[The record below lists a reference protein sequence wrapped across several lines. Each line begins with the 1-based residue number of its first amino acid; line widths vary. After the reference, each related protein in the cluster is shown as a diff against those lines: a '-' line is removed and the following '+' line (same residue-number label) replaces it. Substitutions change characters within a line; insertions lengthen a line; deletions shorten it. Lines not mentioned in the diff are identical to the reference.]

1 MPRPPRQ
8 FLLPMIVACALFME
22 NLDSTII
29 STALPTIARALSE
42 DPVRLNLAITS
53 YLLSLAVFIPASGWF
68 ADRYG
73 ARTVFRTAII
83 VFTLGSIGCG
93 FSHSLWQLV
102 ATRILQGMGGAMMVP
117 VGRLVMM
124 RAVPKSDLVRAMTY
138 LTVPALIGPI
148 MGPVLGGFIV
158 TYFSWRWI
166 FFINIPMGILGIAL
180 ASIFVSDVREPERPP
195 LDWRGFIL
203 CGLGL
208 AGVVFGFETAGRGAV
223 PAIFVALLL
232 VGGAVLL
239 TLYALHARRHAHPL
253 VDLSLFRIPTYFTG
267 VVGGSFFRIGVGAT
281 PFLTP
286 LLFQLGFGMSALNS
300 GLLSFAGAMGAML
313 MKTTA
318 APIIRSFG
326 FRNVLI
332 GNAFIASGFIAALAL
347 FRPWTPHIVIFAVL
361 LAGGFFRSLQF
372 TSVNTLAYADVPVP
386 RMSRATSLQSMA
398 QQLAMSIGVGT
409 GALALH
415 ITRLIG
421 QGGALSASDFMPAFI
436 TVGLIS
442 VSCLFF
448 FVNLS
453 PYAGSEVSGHRA
465 PALASAAGRVGSEG
479 QAD

>member
-1 MPRPPRQ
+1 MPSPPRQ
-8 FLLPMIVACALFME
+8 FLIPMIVACALFME

-29 STALPTIARALSE
+29 STALPTIAKALAE

-83 VFTLGSIGCG
+83 IFTLGSIGCG

-138 LTVPALIGPI
+138 LTVPALIGPV

-166 FFINIPMGILGIAL
+166 FFINIPMGILGIVL
-180 ASIFVSDVREPERPP
+180 ASIFISDVREPERSP

-223 PAIFVALLL
+223 PTTVVVLLL
-232 VGGAVLL
+232 IGGAILL
-239 TLYALHARRHAHPL
+239 TLYVRHARRHAHPL
-253 VDLSLFRIPTYFTG
+253 VDLSLFKIPTYFTG

-300 GLLSFAGAMGAML
+300 GLLSFAGAVGAML

-326 FRNVLI
+326 FRHVLI

-421 QGGALSASDFMPAFI
+421 QGAALRADDFMPAFI

-442 VSCLFF
+442 LSCLFF
-448 FVNLS
+448 FINLS

-465 PALASAAGRVGSEG
+465 PAMASAAGGIGTEG
-479 QAD
+479 PAE

>member
-1 MPRPPRQ
+1 MPSPPRQ
-8 FLLPMIVACALFME
+8 FLIPMIVACALFME

-29 STALPTIARALSE
+29 STALPSIARALDE

-73 ARTVFRTAII
+73 ARTVFRTAIV

-93 FSHSLWQLV
+93 FSHSLWQLIG
-102 ATRILQGMGGAMMVP
+102 TRILQGMGGAMMVP
-117 VGRLVMM
+117 VGRLVLM
-124 RAVPKSDLVRAMTY
+124 RAVPKADLVRAMTY
-138 LTVPALIGPI
+138 LTVPALIGPV

-166 FFINIPMGILGIAL
+166 FFINIPMGILGFVL
-180 ASIFVSDVREPERPP
+180 ASIYIDDIREPERPP

-223 PAIFVALLL
+223 PNIVVVMLVVAGAILL
-232 VGGAVLL
+232 A
-239 TLYALHARRHAHPL
+239 LYAIHARRHAHPL
-253 VDLSLFRIPTYFTG
+253 VDLGLFRIPTYFAG
-267 VVGGSFFRIGVGAT
+267 VVGGSFFRIGVGAM

-300 GLLSFAGAMGAML
+300 GLLTFAGAMGAML

-318 APIIRSFG
+318 APIIRTFG
-326 FRNVLI
+326 FRHVLI
-332 GNAFIASGFIAALAL
+332 GNAFIASAFLFALAS
-347 FRPWTPHIVIFAVL
+347 FRPWTPHLVIFGVL

-372 TSVNTLAYADVPVP
+372 TSVNTLAYADVPVA
-386 RMSRATSLQSMA
+386 RMSRATSLQSMG

-415 ITRLIG
+415 LTQIYH
-421 QGGALSASDFMPAFI
+421 GATTLSAEDFMPAFVA
-436 TVGLIS
+436 VGLIS

-453 PYAGSEVSGHRA
+453 PYAGAEVSGHRA
-465 PALASAAGRVGSEG
+465 RALGAERSAG
-479 QAD
+479 D

>member
-1 MPRPPRQ
+1 MLRPPRQ
-8 FLLPMIVACALFME
+8 FLIPMIVACALFME

-102 ATRILQGMGGAMMVP
+102 ATRILQGLGGAMMVP

-138 LTVPALIGPI
+138 LTVPALIGPVT
-148 MGPVLGGFIV
+148 GPVLGGFIV

-180 ASIFVSDVREPERPP
+180 ASIFISDVREPERPP

-223 PAIFVALLL
+223 PTMVVAMLL
-232 VGGAVLL
+232 VGGAILL
-239 TLYALHARRHAHPL
+239 ILYARHARRHDHPL
-253 VDLSLFRIPTYFTG
+253 VDLSLFKIPTYFTG

-318 APIIRSFG
+318 APIIRNFG
-326 FRNVLI
+326 FRHVLI
-332 GNAFIASGFIAALAL
+332 GNAFVASGFIAALAL

-415 ITRLIG
+415 ITRMMG
-421 QGGALSASDFMPAFI
+421 EGASLAADDFMPAFI

-442 VSCLFF
+442 LSCLFF
-448 FVNLS
+448 FINLS
-453 PYAGSEVSGHRA
+453 PHAGAEVSGHHA
-465 PALASAAGRVGSEG
+465 PAMASAGGIGRDGPAE
-479 QAD
+479 

>member
-1 MPRPPRQ
+1 
-8 FLLPMIVACALFME
+8 MIVACALFME

-29 STALPTIARALSE
+29 STALPTIAGALHE

-73 ARTVFRTAII
+73 ARTVFRTAIV

-93 FSHSLWQLV
+93 FAHSLWELV
-102 ATRILQGMGGAMMVP
+102 GTRILQGMGGAMMVP

-138 LTVPALIGPI
+138 LTVPALIGPVT
-148 MGPVLGGFIV
+148 GPVLGGFIV

-166 FFINIPMGILGIAL
+166 FFINIPMGILGFVL
-180 ASIFVSDVREPERPP
+180 ASIFIDNIREPDCTR

-208 AGVVFGFETAGRGAV
+208 AGVVFGFETAGRGAIPTSAV
-223 PAIFVALLL
+223 IALL
-232 VGGAVLL
+232 VGGLVLL
-239 TLYALHARRHAHPL
+239 VGYVLHARRYPHPL
-253 VDLSLFRIPTYFTG
+253 IDLGLLRIPTYFAG
-267 VVGGSFFRIGVGAT
+267 VVGGSFFRIGVGAM

-286 LLFQLGFGMSALNS
+286 LLFQLGFGMSALHS
-300 GLLSFAGAMGAML
+300 GLLTFAGAMGAML

-318 APIIRSFG
+318 GPIIRTFG
-326 FRNVLI
+326 FRRVLI
-332 GNAFIASGFIAALAL
+332 GNAFIASAFLFALAL
-347 FRPWTPHIVIFAVL
+347 FRQSTPHAVIFGVL

-372 TSVNTLAYADVPVP
+372 TSVNTLAYADVPPP

-415 ITRLIG
+415 VTRVMSHTATLTAG
-421 QGGALSASDFMPAFI
+421 DFTPAFI
-436 TVGLIS
+436 AVGVIS
-442 VSCLFF
+442 ISCVFF
-448 FVNLS
+448 FFSLS

-465 PALASAAGRVGSEG
+465 RVIAGAGGAVGTEGPA
-479 QAD
+479 D